1 MALSDHEQQLL
12 DQLEQ
17 QLRSEDP
24 SFAQN
29 ISRPAEDAP
38 GLRLSPRRLVL
49 GIVILVVGLA
59 VAIASLFFFNMPL
72 AAVGGVVGFAAMVFG
87 GYYAVTRDENAA
99 ASSSSTGSAPRKSG
113 APKRRSSFMERME
126 DRWDKR
132 QEG

>member
-24 SFAQN
+24 GFAQN

-38 GLRLSPRRLVL
+38 GLRISPRRLVL
-49 GIVILVVGLA
+49 GIVILVAGLA
-59 VAIASLFFFNMPL
+59 AAIASLFFFTMPM

-87 GYYAVTRDENAA
+87 GYYAVTPDENAA
-99 ASSSSTGSAPRKSG
+99 ASSPNRASAPRGSA

-132 QEG
+132 REG

>member
-24 SFAQN
+24 GFAQN

-38 GLRLSPRRLVL
+38 GLRISPRRLVL
-49 GIVILVVGLA
+49 GIVILVSGLA
-59 VAIASLFFFNMPL
+59 AAIASLFFFTMPM

-87 GYYAVTRDENAA
+87 GYYAVTPDENAA
-99 ASSSSTGSAPRKSG
+99 ASSPNRASAPRGSA

-132 QEG
+132 REG

>member
-29 ISRPAEDAP
+29 ISRPAEEAP
-38 GLRLSPRRLVL
+38 ALRLSPRRLVL
-49 GIVILVVGLA
+49 GIVILVMGLA
-59 VAIASLFFFNMPL
+59 AAIASLFFFDMPL

-87 GYYAVTRDENAA
+87 GYYAVTPDENAA
-99 ASSSSTGSAPRKSG
+99 ASSPNRASSPRGSA

-132 QEG
+132 REG

>member
-12 DQLEQ
+12 EQLEQ

-29 ISRPAEDAP
+29 ISRPVEEAP
-38 GLRLSPRRLVL
+38 ALRLSPRRLVL

-59 VAIASLFFFNMPL
+59 AAIASLFFFDMPL
-72 AAVGGVVGFAAMVFG
+72 AAVGGVIGFAAMVFG
-87 GYYAVTRDENAA
+87 GYYAVTLDENAA
-99 ASSSSTGSAPRKSG
+99 ASSAGTGSAPRSSR
-113 APKRRSSFMERME
+113 APKSRSSFMERME
-126 DRWDKR
+126 ERWDKR